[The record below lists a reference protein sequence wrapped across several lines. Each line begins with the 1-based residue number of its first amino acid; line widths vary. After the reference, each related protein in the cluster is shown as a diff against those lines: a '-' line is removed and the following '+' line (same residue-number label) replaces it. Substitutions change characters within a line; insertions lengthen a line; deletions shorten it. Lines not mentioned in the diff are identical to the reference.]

1 MSNAK
6 VELESLLKEL
16 PDDCSLEDI
25 QYHLYVV
32 EKVKRGIE
40 RAGVEGTLSHEDAQ
54 AQLDKWISK

>member
-6 VELESLLKEL
+6 VELKSLLKEL

-40 RAGVEGTLSHEDAQ
+40 RAGVEGTLCHEDAQ
-54 AQLDKWISK
+54 AKLDKWISK